1 MPHFSLLAQ
10 SYQTALAQEDF
21 TILRKEVNILDEDSA
36 LTVHYYSTPEHIR
49 YDNSGLMVMRAE
61 DKNDGGDLQLL
72 YYLNSHKNGSNK
84 ELAEEQVRI
93 FHFTFNPNYL
103 KRCGI
108 FSDEKKATLSLNLAT
123 MVTHQGF
130 KKLILCAKTKNNLSL
145 LQDLPREVS
154 LRKLYM
160 QMQTQQILWLALQS
174 VLLEKE
180 NTFVCKFLA
189 NEADYAKI
197 MLAKQLLVQ
206 QIGDPI
212 TIKELSRKVGMNE
225 CYLKKG
231 FKEITGMTV
240 FEFFQKERMNYA
252 QEMLCRKGASVTEVA
267 AVLGYSSISHFST
280 AFKKYKGIKPCALF
294 V

>member
-1 MPHFSLLAQ
+1 
-10 SYQTALAQEDF
+10 
-21 TILRKEVNILDEDSA
+21 
-36 LTVHYYSTPEHIR
+36 
-49 YDNSGLMVMRAE
+49 
-61 DKNDGGDLQLL
+61 
-72 YYLNSHKNGSNK
+72 
-84 ELAEEQVRI
+84 
-93 FHFTFNPNYL
+93 
-103 KRCGI
+103 
-108 FSDEKKATLSLNLAT
+108 
-123 MVTHQGF
+123 
-130 KKLILCAKTKNNLSL
+130 
-145 LQDLPREVS
+145 
-154 LRKLYM
+154 
-160 QMQTQQILWLALQS
+160 MQTQQILWLALQS

-206 QIGDPI
+206 HIGDPI

-252 QEMLCRKGASVTEVA
+252 QQMLCQKGASVTEVA

-280 AFKKYKGIKPCALF
+280 AFKKYTGIKPCALF